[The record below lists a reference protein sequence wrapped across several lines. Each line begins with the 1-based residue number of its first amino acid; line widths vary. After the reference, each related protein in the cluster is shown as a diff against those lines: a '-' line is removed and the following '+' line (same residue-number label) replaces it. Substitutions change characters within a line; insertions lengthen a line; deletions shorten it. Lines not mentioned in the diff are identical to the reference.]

1 MAGHSKWANIKHRKA
16 AQDAKRGKLYTRLIR
31 DLTVSARMG
40 GGVIDDNPRLRTVV
54 DKALAANMPRDTIER
69 AIKRGAGGLDAD
81 ALQEITYEGYA
92 PGGIAVLVEAMTDNR
107 NRTAADVRYAFSHH
121 GGNLGTDG
129 SVSYLF
135 RKRGILLFRPGTDE
149 GRVMEVALAAGAEDL
164 QSDEDGSLSVYA
176 SPENFD
182 VVRKSLATQGLLADD
197 AEVTMVP
204 TMYAACAGEVA
215 ERGMKLLEAL
225 EELDDVQNVF
235 HNGEFPEEMLARA
248 G

>member
-31 DLTVSARMG
+31 DLTVSARLG

-149 GRVMEVALAAGAEDL
+149 GRVMEVALAAGADDL
-164 QSDEDGSLSVYA
+164 HSDEDGSLSVYA

-204 TMYAACAGEVA
+204 TIYAACAGEVA

>member
-1 MAGHSKWANIKHRKA
+1 MQA
-16 AQDAKRGKLYTRLIR
+16 
-31 DLTVSARMG
+31 
-40 GGVIDDNPRLRTVV
+40 
-54 DKALAANMPRDTIER
+54 
-69 AIKRGAGGLDAD
+69 
-81 ALQEITYEGYA
+81 ITYEGYA

-204 TMYAACAGEVA
+204 TIYAACAGEVA

>member
-40 GGVIDDNPRLRTVV
+40 GDVVDDNPRLRTVV

>member
-31 DLTVSARMG
+31 DLTVSARLG

-149 GRVMEVALAAGAEDL
+149 ERVMEIALAAGAEDL
-164 QSDEDGSLSVYA
+164 HSDEDGSLSVYA

>member
-31 DLTVSARMG
+31 DLTVSARLG

>member
-40 GGVIDDNPRLRTVV
+40 GDVVDDNPRLRTVV

-69 AIKRGAGGLDAD
+69 VIKRGAGGLDAD

-149 GRVMEVALAAGAEDL
+149 GRVMEVALAAGADDL
-164 QSDEDGSLSVYA
+164 HSDEDGSLSVYA

-204 TMYAACAGEVA
+204 TTYAACAGEVA